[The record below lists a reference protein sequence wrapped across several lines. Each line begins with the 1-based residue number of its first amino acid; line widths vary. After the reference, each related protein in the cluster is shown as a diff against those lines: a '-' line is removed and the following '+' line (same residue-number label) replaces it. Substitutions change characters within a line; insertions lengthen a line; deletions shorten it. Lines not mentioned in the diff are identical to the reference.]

1 MLRAC
6 AEGILDAPV
15 VFSTDAAHAAIIG
28 ANEMR
33 KSLVAA
39 VVAVTLGGLAGFA
52 AAQVKPDTLVKQ
64 RQSAMTL
71 IGKYWGPIAGMAS
84 GKVSPYNADVIA
96 RNATYL
102 ENLAQMPW
110 DGFHE
115 STKDEKTRALPATW
129 SQKAKFDELAQRLQT
144 ETAKLGELAPK
155 KDEAGVKQQ
164 YAAVGK
170 TCGACHE
177 DFRQKQ

>member
-1 MLRAC
+1 MK
-6 AEGILDAPV
+6 
-15 VFSTDAAHAAIIG
+15 
-28 ANEMR
+28 

-39 VVAVTLGGLAGFA
+39 ALAVTLGAVAGFA
-52 AAQVKPDTLVKQ
+52 AAQQKPDVLVKQ

-84 GKVSPYNADVIA
+84 GKVSPYNADVIS

-115 STKDEKTRALPATW
+115 STKDEKNNRALPEIW
-129 SQKAKFDELAQRLQT
+129 SQKAKFDELAQRLQS
-144 ETAKLGELAPK
+144 ETAKLGELARK

-170 TCGACHE
+170 VCGACH
-177 DFRQKQ
+177 DNFREKQ

>member
-1 MLRAC
+1 M
-6 AEGILDAPV
+6 
-15 VFSTDAAHAAIIG
+15 
-28 ANEMR
+28 
-33 KSLVAA
+33 KK
-39 VVAVTLGGLAGFA
+39 TLGAAAMALALGGVLGIA
-52 AAQVKPDTLVKQ
+52 AAQQKPDVLVKQ

-84 GKVSPYNADVIA
+84 GKVSPYNADVVS

-115 STKDEKTRALPATW
+115 STKGEKSRALPAIFE
-129 SQKAKFDELAQRLQT
+129 QRAKFDELAQRLQS
-144 ETAKLGELAPK
+144 ETAKLGQLARA

-170 TCGACHE
+170 VCGACHE
-177 DFRQKQ
+177 SFREKQ

>member
-1 MLRAC
+1 
-6 AEGILDAPV
+6 
-15 VFSTDAAHAAIIG
+15 
-28 ANEMR
+28 MR
-33 KSLVAA
+33 KV
-39 VVAVTLGGLAGFA
+39 LGAGAMALALAGITGIA
-52 AAQVKPDTLVKQ
+52 AAQQKPDVLVKQ

-84 GKVSPYNADVIA
+84 GKVSPYNADVVS

-115 STKDEKTRALPATW
+115 STKGEKSRALPAIW
-129 SQKAKFDELAQRLQT
+129 EQKAKFDELAQRLQS
-144 ETAKLGELAPK
+144 ETAKLGQVARA

-170 TCGACHE
+170 VCGACHE
-177 DFRQKQ
+177 SFREKQ

>member
-1 MLRAC
+1 MK
-6 AEGILDAPV
+6 
-15 VFSTDAAHAAIIG
+15 
-28 ANEMR
+28 

-39 VVAVTLGGLAGFA
+39 AVAVTLGSLAGFA
-52 AAQVKPDTLVKQ
+52 AAQVKPEIMVKQ

-84 GKVSPYNADVIA
+84 GKVSPYNADVIS

-115 STKDEKTRALPATW
+115 STKDEKNTKALPEIW
-129 SQKAKFDELAQRLQT
+129 SQKAKFDEMAQRLQT
-144 ETAKLGELAPK
+144 ETAKLGEVARK

-170 TCGACHE
+170 VCGGCHE
-177 DFRQKQ
+177 SFRAK

>member
-1 MLRAC
+1 MKKTLLA
-6 AEGILDAPV
+6 AGVAIV
-15 VFSTDAAHAAIIG
+15 VGGAAGTA
-28 ANEMR
+28 
-33 KSLVAA
+33 L
-39 VVAVTLGGLAGFA
+39 
-52 AAQVKPDTLVKQ
+52 AQVKPEVMVKQ

-84 GKVSPYNADVIA
+84 GKVSPYNADVVS

-115 STKDEKTRALPATW
+115 NTKGAMNTKALPEVW

-144 ETAKLGELAPK
+144 ETAKLGQVARAK
-155 KDEAGVKQQ
+155 NEAGVKQQ

-170 TCGACHE
+170 VCGACHE
-177 DFRQKQ
+177 GFRQK

>member
-1 MLRAC
+1 MKK
-6 AEGILDAPV
+6 
-15 VFSTDAAHAAIIG
+15 T
-28 ANEMR
+28 
-33 KSLVAA
+33 LVLAA
-39 VVAVTLGGLAGFA
+39 VAVAMGGLAGIA
-52 AAQVKPDTLVKQ
+52 AAQVKPDVLVKQ

-84 GKVSPYNADVIA
+84 GKVSPYNADVVS

-110 DGFHE
+110 DGFHD
-115 STKDEKTRALPATW
+115 STKGEKTRALPAIW
-129 SQKAKFDELAQRLQT
+129 EQKAKFDELGQRLQT
-144 ETAKLGELAPK
+144 ETAKLGEIARK

-170 TCGACHE
+170 VCGPCHE
-177 DFRQKQ
+177 SFREKQ

>member
-1 MLRAC
+1 MKK
-6 AEGILDAPV
+6 ILV
-15 VFSTDAAHAAIIG
+15 TAALA
-28 ANEMR
+28 
-33 KSLVAA
+33 VA
-39 VVAVTLGGLAGFA
+39 LGGAAGLA
-52 AAQVKPDTLVKQ
+52 AAQAKPDVLVKQ

-84 GKVSPYNADVIA
+84 GKVSPYNADVVS

-115 STKDEKTRALPATW
+115 NTKDEKSRALPEVW
-129 SQKAKFDELAQRLQT
+129 SQRAKFDELAQRLQS
-144 ETAKLGELAPK
+144 ETAKLGDLARK

-170 TCGACHE
+170 VCGACHE
-177 DFRQKQ
+177 GFRAK

>member
-1 MLRAC
+1 MKK
-6 AEGILDAPV
+6 
-15 VFSTDAAHAAIIG
+15 T
-28 ANEMR
+28 
-33 KSLVAA
+33 LVLAA
-39 VVAVTLGGLAGFA
+39 VAVAMGGLAGIA
-52 AAQVKPDTLVKQ
+52 AAQVKPDVLVKQ

-84 GKVSPYNADVIA
+84 GKVSPYNADVVA

-110 DGFHE
+110 DGFHD
-115 STKDEKTRALPATW
+115 STKDEKSRALPDTY
-129 SQKAKFDELAQRLQT
+129 SQKAKFDELAQRLQS
-144 ETAKLGELAPK
+144 ETAKLGQLARA

-170 TCGACHE
+170 VCGACHE
-177 DFRQKQ
+177 GFRAK

>member
-1 MLRAC
+1 MK
-6 AEGILDAPV
+6 
-15 VFSTDAAHAAIIG
+15 
-28 ANEMR
+28 

-39 VVAVTLGGLAGFA
+39 AVAVTLGSLAGFA
-52 AAQVKPDTLVKQ
+52 AAQVKPEIMVKQ

-84 GKVSPYNADVIA
+84 GKVSPYNADVIS

-110 DGFHE
+110 DGFHD
-115 STKDEKTRALPATW
+115 STKDEKNTKALPEIW

-144 ETAKLGELAPK
+144 ETAKLGEVARK

-170 TCGACHE
+170 VCGGCHE
-177 DFRQKQ
+177 SFRAK

>member
-1 MLRAC
+1 MKKTLV
-6 AEGILDAPV
+6 L
-15 VFSTDAAHAAIIG
+15 AA
-28 ANEMR
+28 
-33 KSLVAA
+33 AA
-39 VVAVTLGGLAGFA
+39 VAMGGLAGIA
-52 AAQVKPDTLVKQ
+52 AAQVKPDVLVKQ

-84 GKVSPYNADVIA
+84 GKVSPYNADVVS

-115 STKDEKTRALPATW
+115 NSKGEKSRALPAVW
-129 SQKAKFDELAQRLQT
+129 EQKAKLDELAQRLQS
-144 ETAKLGELAPK
+144 ETAKLGEIARK

-170 TCGACHE
+170 VCGACHE
-177 DFRQKQ
+177 GFREKQ

>member
-1 MLRAC
+1 MK
-6 AEGILDAPV
+6 
-15 VFSTDAAHAAIIG
+15 
-28 ANEMR
+28 

-39 VVAVTLGGLAGFA
+39 AIAVVIGSLGGAAFA
-52 AAQVKPDTLVKQ
+52 QMKPDVLVKQ

-84 GKVSPYNADVIA
+84 GKVSPYNADVVS

-110 DGFHE
+110 DGFHD
-115 STKDEKTRALPATW
+115 STKGEKSRALPEVW
-129 SQKAKFDELAQRLQT
+129 SQKAKFDELAQRLQS
-144 ETAKLGELAPK
+144 ETSKLGEMARA

-170 TCGACHE
+170 VCGACHE
-177 DFRQKQ
+177 GFRAK

>member
-1 MLRAC
+1 MK
-6 AEGILDAPV
+6 
-15 VFSTDAAHAAIIG
+15 
-28 ANEMR
+28 

-39 VVAVTLGGLAGFA
+39 AVAVTLGSLAGFA
-52 AAQVKPDTLVKQ
+52 AAQVKPEIMVKQ
-64 RQSAMTL
+64 RQSAMAL

-84 GKVSPYNADVIA
+84 GKVSPYNADVIS

-110 DGFHE
+110 DGFHD
-115 STKDEKTRALPATW
+115 STKDEKNTKALPEIW

-144 ETAKLGELAPK
+144 ETAKLGEVARK

-170 TCGACHE
+170 VCGACHE
-177 DFRQKQ
+177 GFRAK

>member
-1 MLRAC
+1 
-6 AEGILDAPV
+6 
-15 VFSTDAAHAAIIG
+15 
-28 ANEMR
+28 MR
-33 KSLVAA
+33 KSLIAAA
-39 VVAVTLGGLAGFA
+39 VAVVVGGVGGTAFA
-52 AAQVKPDTLVKQ
+52 QMKPDVLVKQ

-84 GKVSPYNADVIA
+84 GKVSPYNADVIS

-110 DGFHE
+110 DGFHD
-115 STKDEKTRALPATW
+115 STKGEKSRALPAIWTD
-129 SQKAKFDELAQRLQT
+129 KAKFDDLAQRLQS
-144 ETAKLGELAPK
+144 ETKKLGEVARA

-170 TCGACHE
+170 VCGGCHE
-177 DFRQKQ
+177 SFREKQ

>member
-1 MLRAC
+1 MKK
-6 AEGILDAPV
+6 
-15 VFSTDAAHAAIIG
+15 T
-28 ANEMR
+28 
-33 KSLVAA
+33 LVMAA
-39 VVAVTLGGLAGFA
+39 VAVAMGGLAGIA
-52 AAQVKPDTLVKQ
+52 AAQVKPDILVKQ

-84 GKVSPYNADVIA
+84 GKVSPYNADVVA

-110 DGFHE
+110 DGFHD
-115 STKDEKTRALPATW
+115 STKDEKSRALPETYG
-129 SQKAKFDELAQRLQT
+129 QKAKFDELAQRLQS
-144 ETAKLGELAPK
+144 ETAKLGQIARA

-170 TCGACHE
+170 VCGACHE
-177 DFRQKQ
+177 GFRAK

>member
-1 MLRAC
+1 
-6 AEGILDAPV
+6 
-15 VFSTDAAHAAIIG
+15 
-28 ANEMR
+28 MR
-33 KSLVAA
+33 KVLGAAA
-39 VVAVTLGGLAGFA
+39 VALALSGMAGVA
-52 AAQVKPDTLVKQ
+52 AAQQKPDVLVKQ

-71 IGKYWGPIAGMAS
+71 IGQYWGPIAGMAS
-84 GKVSPYNADVIA
+84 GKVSPYNADVVS

-115 STKDEKTRALPATW
+115 STKGEKSRALPAAW
-129 SQKAKFDELAQRLQT
+129 EQKAKFDELAQRLQS
-144 ETAKLGELAPK
+144 ETAKLGQVARA

-170 TCGACHE
+170 VCGACHE
-177 DFRQKQ
+177 SFREKQ

>member
-1 MLRAC
+1 
-6 AEGILDAPV
+6 
-15 VFSTDAAHAAIIG
+15 VFSTDAAHAAKRG
-28 ANEMR
+28 EDEMN

-39 VVAVTLGGLAGFA
+39 ALAVALGGLAGFA
-52 AAQVKPDTLVKQ
+52 AAQAKPDVMVKQ
-64 RQSAMTL
+64 RQAAMTL

-84 GKVSPYNADVIA
+84 GKVSPYNADVVS

-115 STKDEKTRALPATW
+115 NTKDEKNTKALPATW

-144 ETAKLGELAPK
+144 ETAKLGELARA

-177 DFRQKQ
+177 SFRQK

>member
-1 MLRAC
+1 MKKTVL
-6 AEGILDAPV
+6 
-15 VFSTDAAHAAIIG
+15 
-28 ANEMR
+28 
-33 KSLVAA
+33 AA
-39 VVAVTLGGLAGFA
+39 VLAIAVGGIAGIA
-52 AAQVKPDTLVKQ
+52 AAQVKPDVLVKQ

-84 GKVSPYNADVIA
+84 GKVSPYNADVVS

-115 STKDEKTRALPATW
+115 STKGEKTRALPETW
-129 SQKAKFDELAQRLQT
+129 TQKAKFDELAQRLQT
-144 ETAKLGELAPK
+144 ETAKLGEIARK

-170 TCGACHE
+170 VCGACHE
-177 DFRQKQ
+177 SFRAKQ

>member
-1 MLRAC
+1 MKKTLLA
-6 AEGILDAPV
+6 AGVAIV
-15 VFSTDAAHAAIIG
+15 V
-28 ANEMR
+28 
-33 KSLVAA
+33 
-39 VVAVTLGGLAGFA
+39 GGLAGA
-52 AAQVKPDTLVKQ
+52 ALAQVKPDVLVKQ

-84 GKVSPYNADVIA
+84 GKVSPYNADVVS

-115 STKDEKTRALPATW
+115 STKGEKSRALPAIW
-129 SQKAKFDELAQRLQT
+129 EQKAKFDELAQRLQT
-144 ETAKLGELAPK
+144 ETIKLGQVARA

-170 TCGACHE
+170 VCGACHE
-177 DFRQKQ
+177 SFREKQ

>member
-1 MLRAC
+1 MKK
-6 AEGILDAPV
+6 
-15 VFSTDAAHAAIIG
+15 T
-28 ANEMR
+28 
-33 KSLVAA
+33 LVLAA
-39 VVAVTLGGLAGFA
+39 VAVAMGGLAGIA
-52 AAQVKPDTLVKQ
+52 AAQVKPDVLVKQ

-84 GKVSPYNADVIA
+84 GKVSPYNADVVA

-110 DGFHE
+110 DGFHD
-115 STKDEKTRALPATW
+115 STKDEKSRALPEIY
-129 SQKAKFDELAQRLQT
+129 SQKAKFDELSQRLQS
-144 ETAKLGELAPK
+144 ETAKLGQVARA

-170 TCGACHE
+170 VCGACHE
-177 DFRQKQ
+177 GFRAK

>member
-1 MLRAC
+1 MKKTL
-6 AEGILDAPV
+6 V
-15 VFSTDAAHAAIIG
+15 TAALALTAG
-28 ANEMR
+28 
-33 KSLVAA
+33 S
-39 VVAVTLGGLAGFA
+39 LAGTA
-52 AAQVKPDTLVKQ
+52 LAQQKPEVLVKQ

-84 GKVSPYNADVIA
+84 GKVSPYNADVVS

-115 STKDEKTRALPATW
+115 STKGEKSRVLPEVW
-129 SQKAKFDELAQRLQT
+129 SQKAKFDELAQRLQA
-144 ETAKLGELAPK
+144 ETAKLGEVARARN
-155 KDEAGVKQQ
+155 EAGVKQQ

-177 DFRQKQ
+177 SFRQK

>member
-1 MLRAC
+1 
-6 AEGILDAPV
+6 
-15 VFSTDAAHAAIIG
+15 
-28 ANEMR
+28 MR
-33 KSLVAA
+33 KSLLAA
-39 VVAVTLGGLAGFA
+39 AVAVTLGSMAGFA
-52 AAQVKPDTLVKQ
+52 AAQQKPDVLVKQ

-84 GKVSPYNADVIA
+84 GKVSPYNADVIS

-115 STKDEKTRALPATW
+115 STKDEKNNRALPEIW

-144 ETAKLGELAPK
+144 ETAKLGEVARK
-155 KDEAGVKQQ
+155 KDEAGVKTQ

-170 TCGACHE
+170 VCGACHE
-177 DFRQKQ
+177 GFRAK